1 MGWGTVRVV
10 TADLVERHRPR
21 LDAAIAA
28 IGDRAFWSAFA
39 EDPRDYPPEAAA
51 AGLAAFEAYR
61 GRPFP
66 IEQPATAT
74 WAGEERSPYGL
85 ELGITYPVADAD
97 ALLPIMVAAIPA
109 WRDAGAEVRAAVCTE
124 ILVRLNER
132 SSELAHAVM
141 HTTGQAFTMAFQAGG
156 SHAQDRG
163 LEAVATALAAM
174 RRVPATAT
182 WEKPQGKRPPL
193 RMTKSFRIIPRGV
206 SLLIGCAT
214 FPTWN
219 GYPGLFAS
227 LATGNPVLVKP
238 SRRAV
243 LPLAITV
250 AVAREVLAEAGFP
263 PDLVALTVDAPGDR
277 AAADLA
283 LRPEVRLIDFTGSSA
298 FGTWLETHA
307 TQAVVFAEKS
317 GVNGV
322 VIDSTDD
329 YQGMLRNLA
338 FSLSLYSGQMCTT
351 PQNLFVPDAGI
362 ETDEGHRSF
371 DEVATDLAGAIDGL
385 LGEPKRAVAVLGGI
399 VGPDVLGRV
408 AEASRTG
415 DVVLASRA
423 VEHPEF
429 PDAVTHTPLLIA
441 LPSSA
446 EREYA
451 QECFGPVSFLVR
463 TSGTDESLELSRRI
477 TMEHGSLTAGVY
489 STDPGVL
496 ERAEA
501 AAVDGGVSLSIN
513 LTGGVYVN
521 QSAAFSDYHAT
532 GANPAA
538 SASFTDEAFVAP
550 RFHVTQSRRHLP
562 PDERRDEQEAG
573 SAA

>member
-10 TADLVERHRPR
+10 TADLVERHRQR
-21 LDAAIAA
+21 LDAAITA

-51 AGLAAFEAYR
+51 AGMAAFEAYR

-66 IEQPATAT
+66 IDQGATAT
-74 WAGEERSPYGL
+74 WAGEERSPFGL
-85 ELGITYPVADAD
+85 ELGITYPVADVD
-97 ALLPIMVAAIPA
+97 ALLPAMAAAIPA
-109 WRDAGAEVRAAVCTE
+109 WRDAGAETRAAVCAE

-132 SSELAHAVM
+132 SHELAHAVM

-174 RRVPATAT
+174 RRVPASAT

-250 AVAREVLAEAGFP
+250 AVAREVLAEAGFS

-298 FGTWLETHA
+298 FGTWLESNA

-322 VIDSTDD
+322 VIDATDD

-362 ETDEGHRSF
+362 ETDEGPRSF
-371 DEVATDLAGAIDGL
+371 DEVATDLAGAIEGL

-399 VGPDVLGRV
+399 VGPDVLARV
-408 AEASRTG
+408 AEASRAG

-423 VEHPEF
+423 IEHPEF
-429 PDAVTHTPLLIA
+429 PEAVVHTPLLVA
-441 LPSSA
+441 LPASS
-446 EREYA
+446 EGEYA
-451 QECFGPVSFLVR
+451 RECFGPVSFIIR
-463 TSGTDESLELSRRI
+463 TGGTDESLEIARRI
-477 TMEHGSLTAGVY
+477 TLEHGALTAGVY
-489 STDPGVL
+489 ATDPGVI

-501 AAVDGGVSLSIN
+501 VAIEGGVSLSIN

-562 PDERRDEQEAG
+562 PDEHRDQQEAG

>member
-1 MGWGTVRVV
+1 
-10 TADLVERHRPR
+10 
-21 LDAAIAA
+21 
-28 IGDRAFWSAFA
+28 
-39 EDPRDYPPEAAA
+39 
-51 AGLAAFEAYR
+51 
-61 GRPFP
+61 
-66 IEQPATAT
+66 
-74 WAGEERSPYGL
+74 
-85 ELGITYPVADAD
+85 
-97 ALLPIMVAAIPA
+97 
-109 WRDAGAEVRAAVCTE
+109 
-124 ILVRLNER
+124 
-132 SSELAHAVM
+132 
-141 HTTGQAFTMAFQAGG
+141 
-156 SHAQDRG
+156 
-163 LEAVATALAAM
+163 
-174 RRVPATAT
+174 
-182 WEKPQGKRPPL
+182 
-193 RMTKSFRIIPRGV
+193 MTKTFRIIPRGV

-250 AVAREVLAEAGFP
+250 AVAREVLAEAGFS

-283 LRPEVRLIDFTGSSA
+283 LRPEVRLVDFTGSSE
-298 FGTWLETHA
+298 FGIWLETHA

-351 PQNLFVPDAGI
+351 PQNLFVPDGGI

-371 DEVATDLAGAIDGL
+371 DEVAADLTGAIDGL

-399 VGPDVLGRV
+399 VGPDVLTRV
-408 AEASRTG
+408 AEASRIG
-415 DVVLASRA
+415 DVVLPSRA

-429 PDAVTHTPLLIA
+429 PDAVTRTPLLVA

-463 TSGTDESLELSRRI
+463 TAGTDESLEISRR
-477 TMEHGSLTAGVY
+477 TTLEHGALTGGVY
-489 STDPGVL
+489 STDPGVI

-501 AAVDGGVSLSIN
+501 VATEGGVSLSIN

-562 PDERRDEQEAG
+562 PDEQRDEQEAG

>member
-1 MGWGTVRVV
+1 MT
-10 TADLVERHRPR
+10 
-21 LDAAIAA
+21 
-28 IGDRAFWSAFA
+28 
-39 EDPRDYPPEAAA
+39 
-51 AGLAAFEAYR
+51 
-61 GRPFP
+61 
-66 IEQPATAT
+66 
-74 WAGEERSPYGL
+74 
-85 ELGITYPVADAD
+85 
-97 ALLPIMVAAIPA
+97 AAIPA
-109 WRDAGAEVRAAVCTE
+109 WRDAGPEVRAAVCAE

-132 SSELAHAVM
+132 SHEIANAVM
-141 HTTGQAFTMAFQAGG
+141 HTTGQAFAMAFQAGG

-174 RRVPATAT
+174 RRVPASST

-193 RMTKSFRIIPRGV
+193 RMAKRFRIIPRGV

-214 FPTWN
+214 LPHLERL
-219 GYPGLFAS
+219 PGAVRQPRDRQPGAGQA
-227 LATGNPVLVKP
+227 LATRGAAARDH
-238 SRRAV
+238 RRD
-243 LPLAITV
+243 
-250 AVAREVLAEAGFP
+250 AREVLAEAGLP
-263 PDLVALTVDAPGDR
+263 PDVVALTVDAPGDR
-277 AAADLA
+277 SAADLA

-298 FGTWLETHA
+298 FGTWLEAHA

-317 GVNGV
+317 GVNSV

-351 PQNLFVPDAGI
+351 PQNLLVPDAGI
-362 ETDEGHRSF
+362 DTDQGPRSF

-385 LGEPKRAVAVLGGI
+385 LGDPKRAVAILGGI

-408 AEASRTG
+408 AEASRIG
-415 DVVLASRA
+415 DVVLATHA
-423 VEHPEF
+423 IEHPEF
-429 PDAVTHTPLLIA
+429 PAAVIHTPLLVA
-441 LPSSA
+441 LPASS
-446 EREYA
+446 EREYG

-463 TSGTDESLELSRRI
+463 TRDTDESLEIWRR
-477 TMEHGSLTAGVY
+477 TTLEHGALTAGLY
-489 STDPGVL
+489 STDPGVI

-501 AAVDGGVSLSIN
+501 VAIDGGVSLSIN

-538 SASFTDEAFVAP
+538 SASFTDEAFVTP

-562 PDERRDEQEAG
+562 PAEQEEG

>member
-21 LDAAIAA
+21 LDAAIDA

-39 EDPRDYPPEAAA
+39 EDPRDYPPDAAA
-51 AGLAAFEAYR
+51 AGATAFEAYR
-61 GRPFP
+61 GKPFP
-66 IEQPATAT
+66 IEQAATTT
-74 WAGEERSPYGL
+74 WAGEERSPYGI
-85 ELGITYPVADAD
+85 ELGVTYPVADAD
-97 ALLPIMVAAIPA
+97 ALLPAMVAAIPA
-109 WRDAGAEVRAAVCTE
+109 WRDAGAECRAAVCAE

-132 SSELAHAVM
+132 SFELAHAVM

-193 RMTKSFRIIPRGV
+193 RMTKTFRIIPRGV
-206 SLLIGCAT
+206 ALLIGCAT

-227 LATGNPVLVKP
+227 LATGNAVLVKP

-250 AVAREVLAEAGFP
+250 AVARDVLAEAGFS

-298 FGTWLETHA
+298 FGTWLETRA

-351 PQNLFVPDAGI
+351 PQNLFVPDGGI

-371 DEVATDLAGAIDGL
+371 DEFAADLARAIDGL

-399 VGPDVLGRV
+399 VGPDVLTRV
-408 AEASRTG
+408 AEASRIG
-415 DVVLASRA
+415 DVVLPSRA

-429 PDAVTHTPLLIA
+429 PDAVTHTPLLVA

-451 QECFGPVSFLVR
+451 QECFGPVSFLIR
-463 TSGTDESLELSRRI
+463 TAGTEESLDISRR
-477 TMEHGSLTAGVY
+477 TTLEHGALTAGVY
-489 STDPGVL
+489 STNPGVI
-496 ERAEA
+496 EQAEA
-501 AAVDGGVSLSIN
+501 VAIEGGVSLSIN

-538 SASFTDEAFVAP
+538 TASFTDEAFVAP

-562 PDERRDEQEAG
+562 PDEQRDEQEAG

>member
-1 MGWGTVRVV
+1 M
-10 TADLVERHRPR
+10 A
-21 LDAAIAA
+21 
-28 IGDRAFWSAFA
+28 
-39 EDPRDYPPEAAA
+39 
-51 AGLAAFEAYR
+51 
-61 GRPFP
+61 
-66 IEQPATAT
+66 
-74 WAGEERSPYGL
+74 
-85 ELGITYPVADAD
+85 
-97 ALLPIMVAAIPA
+97 
-109 WRDAGAEVRAAVCTE
+109 
-124 ILVRLNER
+124 N
-132 SSELAHAVM
+132 AVM
-141 HTTGQAFTMAFQAGG
+141 HTTGQAFAMAFQAGG

-174 RRVPATAT
+174 RRVPASST

-193 RMTKSFRIIPRGV
+193 RMEKRFRIIPRGV

-250 AVAREVLAEAGFP
+250 ATAREVLAEAGLP
-263 PDLVALTVDAPGDR
+263 PDVVALTVDAPGDR
-277 AAADLA
+277 SAADLA
-283 LRPEVRLIDFTGSSA
+283 LRPDVRLVDFTGSSA
-298 FGTWLETHA
+298 FGTWLEGHA

-317 GVNGV
+317 GVNSV

-351 PQNLFVPDAGI
+351 PQNLLVPDAGI
-362 ETDEGHRSF
+362 DTDQGHRSF

-385 LGEPKRAVAVLGGI
+385 LGDTKRAVAILGGI
-399 VGPDVLGRV
+399 GGPDVLGRV
-408 AEASRTG
+408 AEASRIG
-415 DVVLASRA
+415 DVVLATHA
-423 VEHPEF
+423 IEHPEF
-429 PDAVTHTPLLIA
+429 PAAVVHTPLLVA
-441 LPSSA
+441 LPASS
-446 EREYA
+446 EREYGR
-451 QECFGPVSFLVR
+451 ECFGPVSFLVR
-463 TSGTDESLELSRRI
+463 TRDTDESLEIWRR
-477 TMEHGSLTAGVY
+477 TTLEHGALTAGLY
-489 STDPGVL
+489 STDPGVT

-501 AAVDGGVSLSIN
+501 VAIDGGVSLSIN

-538 SASFTDEAFVAP
+538 SASFTDEAFVSP

-562 PDERRDEQEAG
+562 PAQQEDG